1 MPKKNKHTSR
11 VTTRFVQFTKM
22 SASIIFLIIL
32 IACAN
37 AIFMYSVYKKKR
49 KYHNKIYKRNVNP
62 ILSFRHQNRA

>member
-22 SASIIFLIIL
+22 SASIIFIIIL
-32 IACAN
+32 IAGAN
-37 AIFMYSVYKKKR
+37 AIVVYSVYKKNI
-49 KYHNKIYKRNVNP
+49 YHNKIYKRHVNP